1 VILLILG
8 VRVAAEAR
16 ARELEKK
23 AEKAEAGARKAT
35 LQAERAEKTHEAN
48 IERTERAAAQ
58 QLVAAGRVHE
68 KQQERLI
75 ATVVKQL
82 GPRAASFDL
91 LFCNDYPTNRRPVR
105 IA

>member
-8 VRVAAEAR
+8 ERDAAEAR
-16 ARELEKK
+16 ARELEKTLK
-23 AEKAEAGARKAT
+23 KAEAGARKAT
-35 LQAERAEKTHEAN
+35 LQAERAAKTHEAN
-48 IERTERAAAQ
+48 IERTERSAAQ
-58 QLVAAGRVHE
+58 QLAASGRAHE
-68 KQQERLI
+68 KQQERVY
-75 ATVVKQL
+75 ATVVKEL